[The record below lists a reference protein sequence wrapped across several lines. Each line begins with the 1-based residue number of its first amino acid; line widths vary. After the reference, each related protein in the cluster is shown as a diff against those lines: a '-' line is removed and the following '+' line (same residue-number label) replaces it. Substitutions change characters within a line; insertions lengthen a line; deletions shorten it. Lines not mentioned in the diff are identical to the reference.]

1 MSTPDSAPNAIPAP
15 IHQSPHQCAPQ
26 PAHQSAHHLAAAQLA
41 LALSTLL
48 ASLGISIAN
57 VGLPALAQAFAASFQ
72 AVQWVVLAYLLAI
85 TSLIVGVGRL
95 GDLLGRRKLL
105 LIGLLLFSLASL
117 AGGMAS
123 NLALL
128 IAARFVQGLGAA
140 MMMALS
146 MALIGETL
154 GSTKAGRA
162 MGLLGSMSAVG
173 TALGPSLGGVL
184 IDALGWRAIFLLTAP
199 LGMLALLLAWRYLPA
214 APPSEKL
221 ATSRFDYTGTLL
233 LAATLAAYALAMTQ
247 GQFGRSN
254 LGWLT
259 LAAAG
264 LALLVWQ
271 QKRSA
276 APLIQ
281 LALFRQHALAASL
294 IMNGIVAALVMTLL
308 VVGPFYLA
316 QAFGLNVRQTG
327 LVLAIGPAVAAL
339 CGVPAGYVV
348 DHLGA
353 AKITRLALL
362 GLFGGTLA
370 LSLMPLHWGLAGYI
384 APVVLITASYAFFM
398 VGNNTATLANIP
410 ATQRGLISGLLNLSR
425 NLGLISGASLMAA
438 VFAWASQQASHTS
451 AQTAASG
458 MHTTFQLATA
468 LVAIALVI
476 AFRMRG
482 RD

>member
-1 MSTPDSAPNAIPAP
+1 MSTPDSVPNAIPAP
-15 IHQSPHQCAPQ
+15 VHQ
-26 PAHQSAHHLAAAQLA
+26 PAHPSTHHLAAAQLA

-95 GDLLGRRKLL
+95 GDLLGRRRLL

-117 AGGMAS
+117 AGGLAS

-154 GSTKAGRA
+154 GSAKAGRA

-214 APPSEKL
+214 APPSDKQS
-221 ATSRFDYTGTLL
+221 TSRFDYTGTLL

-247 GQFGRSN
+247 RQFGLSS
-254 LGWLT
+254 WLM

-271 QKRSA
+271 QKRST

-294 IMNGIVAALVMTLL
+294 MMNGIVAALVMTLL

-362 GLFGGTLA
+362 GIFGGTLA

-468 LVAIALVI
+468 LVTIALLI

-482 RD
+482 RG